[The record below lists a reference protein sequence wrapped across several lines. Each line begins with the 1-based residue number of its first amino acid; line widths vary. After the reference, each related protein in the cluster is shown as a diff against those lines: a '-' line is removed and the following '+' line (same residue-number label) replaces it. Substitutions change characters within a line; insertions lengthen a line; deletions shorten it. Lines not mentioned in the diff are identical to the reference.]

1 MKIMPISHHHPTA
14 SPNPNRKDHPYFPP
28 PPMKNQHSKEPLN
41 PKTKTPFKTPNHTL
55 EKKLPMEPNSIHNL
69 AYILYPTTY
78 DSREHRSTKEG
89 QAPD

>member
-14 SPNPNRKDHPYFPP
+14 SPNPNRKDHPPF

-69 AYILYPTTY
+69 AYILYPTIY
-78 DSREHRSTKEG
+78 DSREHRSTKEE
-89 QAPD
+89 QALD